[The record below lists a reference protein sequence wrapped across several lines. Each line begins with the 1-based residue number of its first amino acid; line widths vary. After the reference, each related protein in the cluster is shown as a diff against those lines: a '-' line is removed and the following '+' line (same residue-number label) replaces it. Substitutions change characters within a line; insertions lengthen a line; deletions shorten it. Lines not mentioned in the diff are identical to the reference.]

1 MKTNRINV
9 FDSKSGNKTLTVD
22 GVLLHS
28 SYDPYSTALNF
39 IDNNSETY
47 LDKKTIVVYG
57 LGFGY
62 HISAL
67 LSRIDNDCN
76 IYVFEADLDVYNAGK
91 KYKVYDSL
99 KKDPRVHIVVISN
112 NNFFELLKSNLNQV
126 ENIYLYTPSMNTIP
140 EQFSSLKDVLF
151 NFKIAVEGINKFK
164 DIMEENS
171 KINEAA
177 NYPTISDF
185 YRDYKFENESIIIA
199 SAGPS
204 LDLNI
209 ENLKKLQHKFK
220 IFCVGS
226 ALRTLIKNDIIPSI
240 ICIID
245 HQKIVQ
251 QQLRGLENINIPL
264 CFLNTASRW
273 AVSNYNGPKYIF
285 FNKDNPFDDIII
297 NTGKTVAIP
306 TIDIAVQGKANEI
319 ILVGQDLAFID
330 GKSHTDSINESY
342 HDIGITNKV
351 NLDNPFYKEV
361 MGVSGQIL
369 YTNSEY
375 LNFKHFIELEI
386 ANNPHIHFFNA
397 SYGAQIN
404 GTKIISLKTFIE

>member
-9 FDSKSGNKTLTVD
+9 FDSKNGNKTLTVD
-22 GVLLHS
+22 GILLHS

-39 IDNNSETY
+39 IDNNSEIY

-76 IYVFEADLDVYNAGK
+76 IYVFEADLDVYNTGK

-99 KKDPRVHIVVISN
+99 KKDSRVHIFAGPN
-112 NNFFELLKSNLNQV
+112 KQFFEMLKSKLNQV
-126 ENIYLYTPSMNTIP
+126 ENIYLYTPSMNSIP
-140 EQFSSLKDVLF
+140 EQFSSLKNVLF
-151 NFKIAVEGINKFK
+151 NFKIAVDGINQFK
-164 DIMEENS
+164 DVMQENL
-171 KINEAA
+171 KTNESA

-185 YRDYKFENESIIIA
+185 YRDYKFEGESIIMVA
-199 SAGPS
+199 AGPS

-209 ENLKKLQHKFK
+209 ENLKKLQYKFK
-220 IFCVGS
+220 IFCVGT
-226 ALRTLIKNDIIPSI
+226 ALRTLIKNDIVPSM

-245 HQKIVQ
+245 PQEIVQ
-251 QQLRGLENINIPL
+251 QQLRGLENTNIPL

-285 FNKDNPFDDIII
+285 FNSLNIFDDIII

-306 TIDIAVQGKANEI
+306 TIDIAVQGRVKEI
-319 ILVGQDLAFID
+319 ILIGQDLAFID
-330 GKSHTDSINESY
+330 GKSHTYSINDTYSS
-342 HDIGITNKV
+342 HNLNHRQKKDPSLMHKV
-351 NLDNPFYKEV
+351 L
-361 MGVSGQIL
+361 GVTGETL
-369 YTNSEY
+369 YTNSTY
-375 LNFKHFIELEI
+375 LNYKHFIELEI
-386 ANNPHIHFFNA
+386 KNNPHIKFYNA
-397 SYGAQIN
+397 SSGA
-404 GTKIISLKTFIE
+404 KIENTEFLKLDSIIL

>member
-9 FDSKSGNKTLTVD
+9 FDSKNGNKTLTVD
-22 GVLLHS
+22 GILLHS

-39 IDNNSETY
+39 IDNNSEIY

-67 LSRIDNDCN
+67 LSRVDNDCN
-76 IYVFEADLDVYNAGK
+76 IYVFEADLDVYNIGK
-91 KYKVYDSL
+91 KYKVYESL
-99 KKDPRVHIVVISN
+99 KKDPRVNIVVISN
-112 NNFFELLKSNLNQV
+112 NNFFELLKSKLNQV
-126 ENIYLYTPSMNTIP
+126 ENIYLYTPSMNSIP
-140 EQFSSLKDVLF
+140 EQFSSLKNVLF
-151 NFKIAVEGINKFK
+151 NFKIAVDGINESGS
-164 DIMEENS
+164 IMEENS
-171 KINEAA
+171 KVNESA

-226 ALRTLIKNDIIPSI
+226 ALRTLIKHHIVPYM

-245 HQKIVQ
+245 SQQIVQ

-285 FNKDNPFDDIII
+285 FNNVNQFDDIII

-306 TIDIAVQGKANEI
+306 TIDIAVQGRVKEV

-361 MGVSGQIL
+361 ISVNGKIL

-375 LNFKHFIELEI
+375 LNFKYFIELEI
-386 ANNPHIHFFNA
+386 ANNPHVNFFNA
-397 SYGAQIN
+397 SSGAKIL
-404 GTKIISLKTFIE
+404 GTTEITLSNLI

>member
-9 FDSKSGNKTLTVD
+9 FDSKNGNKTLTVD
-22 GVLLHS
+22 GILLHS

-39 IDNNSETY
+39 IDNNSEIY

-62 HISAL
+62 HVYAL

-76 IYVFEADLDVYNAGK
+76 IYVFEADLDVYNTGK

-99 KKDPRVHIVVISN
+99 KKDPRVHIVIISN
-112 NNFFELLKSNLNQV
+112 NNFFELLKSKLNQV
-126 ENIYLYTPSMNTIP
+126 ENIYLYTPSMNSIP
-140 EQFSSLKDVLF
+140 EQFSSFKKILF
-151 NFKIAVEGINKFK
+151 NFKIAVDGINKFK

-171 KINEAA
+171 KTNESY

-185 YRDYKFENESIIIA
+185 YRDYKFEGESIIMVA
-199 SAGPS
+199 AGPS

-226 ALRTLIKNDIIPSI
+226 ALRTLIKNDIIPYM

-245 HQKIVQ
+245 CSEIVYNQ
-251 QQLRGLENINIPL
+251 IKDFENLDIPL

-273 AVSNYNGPKYIF
+273 TISNYNGPKYIF
-285 FNKDNPFDDIII
+285 FNKDNEFDNKII

-306 TIDIAVQGKANEI
+306 TIDIAAQGNVREI
-319 ILVGQDLAFID
+319 ILIGQDLAFID

-342 HDIGITNKV
+342 HDTGITNKV

-361 MGVSGQIL
+361 IGVNGQIL

-386 ANNPHIHFFNA
+386 SNNPHIKFYNA
-397 SYGAQIN
+397 SSGA
-404 GTKIISLKTFIE
+404 KILGAEEISLSKLL

>member
-22 GVLLHS
+22 GILLHS

-39 IDNNSETY
+39 IDNNSEIY

-76 IYVFEADLDVYNAGK
+76 IYVFEADLDVYNTGK
-91 KYKVYDSL
+91 KYKVYESL
-99 KKDPRVHIVVISN
+99 KKDPRVHIIVISN
-112 NNFFELLKSNLNQV
+112 NNFFEFLKSNLNQV

-140 EQFSSLKDVLF
+140 EQFSSLKNVLF
-151 NFKIAVEGINKFK
+151 NFKIAVDGINESK
-164 DIMEENS
+164 DTMEENS
-171 KINEAA
+171 KANESA

-185 YRDYKFENESIIIA
+185 YRDYKFENESIIMVA
-199 SAGPS
+199 AGPS

-209 ENLKKLQHKFK
+209 ENLKKLQDKFK

-226 ALRTLIKNDIIPSI
+226 ALRTLIKNDIIPYM

-245 HQKIVQ
+245 CKKDVYRQFE
-251 QQLRGLENINIPL
+251 GLENLNCPL
-264 CFLNTASRW
+264 CFLNTASKS
-273 AVSNYNGPKYIF
+273 AISNYNGPKYMF
-285 FNKDNPFDDIII
+285 FNKNNPFDDIII

-351 NLDNPFYKEV
+351 NLANPFYKEV
-361 MGVSGQIL
+361 MGVNGQIL

-375 LNFKHFIELEI
+375 LNFKHFIEIEI
-386 ANNPHIHFFNA
+386 ANNPHIKFYNA
-397 SYGAQIN
+397 SSGA
-404 GTKIISLKTFIE
+404 KILGAKEISFSLFI